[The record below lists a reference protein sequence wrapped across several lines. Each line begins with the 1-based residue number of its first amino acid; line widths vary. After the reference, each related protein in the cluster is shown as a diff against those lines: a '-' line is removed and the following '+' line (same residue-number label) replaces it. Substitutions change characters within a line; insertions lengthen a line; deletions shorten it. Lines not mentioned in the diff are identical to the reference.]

1 MQITYQLSEQEFTY
15 DFFKALKKTLKGK
28 KKVEFSVKV
37 EDSPYKMSKEDF
49 ENMVLASEKSE
60 NQYLLTSNE
69 FDSLVKQF
77 EDDETFNPVSEIEK
91 FKIKP
96 TQ

>member
-49 ENMVLASEKSE
+49 ENMVLESEKSE
-60 NQYLLTSNE
+60 NQYVFEGDE
-69 FDSLVKQF
+69 F
-77 EDDETFNPVSEIEK
+77 EK
-91 FKIKP
+91 FTEKVLNGEDINLNAYLKP
-96 TQ
+96 KKK